1 MEFFLVSN
9 MHIKFLS
16 QIKDVEKHSWDSLN
30 HESYPFL
37 SFDFLNA
44 LEESGCVSERTGWQ
58 PFHVTLWKEESLI
71 GAMPLY
77 LKNNSQ
83 GEFVFDYSWAN
94 AYYQHKK
101 YYYPKFVSSI
111 PFTPATGPRILFST
125 SNDKKNT
132 AEQIFKAIQKVSKE
146 NEISSWHILFPEEDE
161 KDLFESLGL
170 STRKNVQFMWK
181 NNNYESFDHFLEFFS
196 SRNRKNLKK
205 ERRKIAEQDLEIK
218 RFTGN
223 QISLDVVDDFYSFY
237 VDTHLRRSGHSGY
250 LNKDFFEEITQTIAD
265 NILIILAY
273 KNGQAVAGSFFFYD
287 QNNLYGRYWG
297 ASNDYDALHFEC
309 CYYQGI
315 DFCIEKNI
323 KRFDPGVQ
331 GEHKIKRG
339 FEPTFTFSSH
349 WIENHDFSLAISDFL
364 LREDKYIKDYHQD
377 ATTLLPFKNI

>member
-1 MEFFLVSN
+1 
-9 MHIKFLS
+9 
-16 QIKDVEKHSWDSLN
+16 
-30 HESYPFL
+30 
-37 SFDFLNA
+37 
-44 LEESGCVSERTGWQ
+44 
-58 PFHVTLWKEESLI
+58 
-71 GAMPLY
+71 MPLY

-111 PFTPATGPRILFST
+111 PFTPATGPRILYSKL
-125 SNDKKNT
+125 NDKKNT

-273 KNGQAVAGSFFFYD
+273 KNGRAVAGSFFFYD

-297 ASNDYDALHFEC
+297 TSSDFDALHFEC

-349 WIENHDFSLAISDFL
+349 WIENYDFSLAINDFL

-377 ATTLLPFKNI
+377 ASTLLPFKNI

>member
-1 MEFFLVSN
+1 MINKKCKIDYFKNIYQLDDSFNKKSSSLFETKTFLKIFADSN
-9 MHIKFLS
+9 CIGGNSGWNPIFSVIHEGNKQVGFIPMF
-16 QIKDVEKHSWDSLN
+16 EKYN
-30 HESYPFL
+30 SY
-37 SFDFLNA
+37 
-44 LEESGCVSERTGWQ
+44 
-58 PFHVTLWKEESLI
+58 
-71 GAMPLY
+71 
-77 LKNNSQ
+77 
-83 GEFVFDYSWAN
+83 GEYVFDWEWAN
-94 AYYQHKK
+94 FYNRYQVK
-101 YYYPKFVSSI
+101 YYPKLVI
-111 PFTPATGPRILFST
+111 ALPFTPIVTNKFIINKDIKINEWINDIVDFAT
-125 SNDKKNT
+125 KKNY
-132 AEQIFKAIQKVSKE
+132 
-146 NEISSWHILFPEEDE
+146 SS
-161 KDLFESLGL
+161 
-170 STRKNVQFMWK
+170 V
-181 NNNYESFDHFLEFFS
+181 HFLHLNKNHLDFFSNEEFFFRNTFTFDWLNKGFENFDEYLLKLS
-196 SRNRKNLKK
+196 SKNRKKIK
-205 ERRKIAEQDLEIK
+205 QERRKIADQDLEIK

-223 QISLDVVDDFYSFY
+223 QISLDVVNDFYSFY

-250 LNKDFFEEITQTIAD
+250 LNKDFFEEITQTIPD

-273 KNGQAVAGSFFFYD
+273 KDGRAVAGSFFFYD

-377 ATTLLPFKNI
+377 ASTLLPFKNI